1 MSNEKLMKG
10 ENKMKRILLA
20 VDGSNFAL
28 SSAAYLADLYEGA
41 SDLEVTVLNILPS
54 VPPLYLEE
62 RHDPLIQKDY
72 AVWKKEIVEEGKKHT
87 EEAVKVLQRGG
98 FKKSHIQAKYAPQ
111 SVGVARDIIREA
123 DAGYY
128 DACAMGKK
136 GMGWF
141 DDIFLGS
148 ITSKML
154 EISENHPVWLVS
166 GNEWKSRNV
175 LVAMDHTPK
184 AVQLARYVGEM
195 LRGIEG
201 VKICFYYCCAPFAE
215 NLTLEERE
223 KTEEIEKRVA
233 ENERDQMDHLFA
245 EAQKVLEDL
254 GFDRN
259 AVEYEFDQGKSTSTG
274 KVSQRILKKVQ
285 EGKHGT
291 LVIGRK
297 GAASAREFRLG
308 SVALR
313 ISTESQNCAVW
324 VV

>member
-1 MSNEKLMKG
+1 
-10 ENKMKRILLA
+10 MKRILLA
-20 VDGSNFAL
+20 TDGSHFAL

-54 VPPLYLEE
+54 VPPLYTEE
-62 RHDPLIQKDY
+62 HHDPMMQKHY
-72 AVWKKEIVEEGKKHT
+72 AVWKKKRIEEGKKYT

-98 FKKSHIQAKYAPQ
+98 FKKSHIQAKYVPQ
-111 SVGVARDIIREA
+111 IVGVARDIIREA
-123 DAGYY
+123 DAGHY
-128 DACAMGKK
+128 DACVMGKK

-148 ITSKML
+148 ITSKL
-154 EISENHPVWLVS
+154 LDISENHPVWLVS
-166 GNEWKSRNV
+166 GNELKSRNV
-175 LVAMDHTPK
+175 LIAMDHTPK

-195 LRGIEG
+195 LQGLEG
-201 VKICFYYCCAPFAE
+201 VKISFYHYCAPFTE
-215 NLTLEERE
+215 SFTLEER
-223 KTEEIEKRVA
+223 KKMKGIEKRVV
-233 ENERDQMDHLFA
+233 ENERDQMDYFFA
-245 EAQKVLEDL
+245 EAHKILDDL
-254 GFDRN
+254 GFDRK
-259 AVEYEFDQGKSTSTG
+259 AVEYEFDHGKSSATR

-297 GAASAREFRLG
+297 GAAGAREFRLG

>member
-1 MSNEKLMKG
+1 MND
-10 ENKMKRILLA
+10 A
-20 VDGSNFAL
+20 
-28 SSAAYLADLYEGA
+28 
-41 SDLEVTVLNILPS
+41 
-54 VPPLYLEE
+54 
-62 RHDPLIQKDY
+62 
-72 AVWKKEIVEEGKKHT
+72 KKYI
-87 EEAVKVLQRGG
+87 EEAIKVLQRGG
-98 FKKSHIQAKYAPQ
+98 FKKNHIQAKYARQ

-123 DAGYY
+123 DTGYY

-148 ITSKML
+148 ITSKLL

-195 LRGIEG
+195 LRGLEDVRIRL
-201 VKICFYYCCAPFAE
+201 YHYCAPFTE
-215 NLTLEERE
+215 NLALEERE
-223 KTEEIEKRVA
+223 KMKEIEKRAV
-233 ENERDQMDHLFA
+233 ENERDKMDRFFA

-254 GFDRN
+254 GFDRK
-259 AVEYEFDQGKSTSTG
+259 AVEYEFDHGKSTSSRN
-274 KVSQRILKKVQ
+274 VSQRILKKVQ

-297 GAASAREFRLG
+297 GATSAREFRLG

>member
-1 MSNEKLMKG
+1 
-10 ENKMKRILLA
+10 MKRILLA

-28 SSAAYLADLYEGA
+28 NSAAYLADLYEGA
-41 SDLEVTVLNILPS
+41 PDLEVTVLNILPS

-62 RHDPLIQKDY
+62 RYDPLIQKDY
-72 AVWKKEIVEEGKKHT
+72 AVWKKEIAEEGKKYT
-87 EEAVKVLQRGG
+87 EEAVKVLQKGG
-98 FKKSHIQAKYAPQ
+98 FKKSHIQAKHAPQ

-123 DAGYY
+123 DAGHY
-128 DACAMGKK
+128 DACTMGKK
-136 GMGWF
+136 GTGWF
-141 DDIFLGS
+141 DDVFLGS
-148 ITSKML
+148 ITSKLL

-184 AVQLARYVGEM
+184 AVQLARHVGEM
-195 LRGIEG
+195 LRGMED
-201 VKICFYYCCAPFAE
+201 VRICLYYYCAPLTE

-223 KTEEIEKRVA
+223 KMREIEKRLV
-233 ENERDQMDHLFA
+233 EKERGQMDRFFA

-259 AVEYEFDQGKSTSTG
+259 AVEYEFDQGKSASTG

-285 EGKHGT
+285 EGKYGT

-297 GAASAREFRLG
+297 GATSAREFRLG
-308 SVALR
+308 SVAWR
-313 ISTESQNCAVW
+313 VCTESEDCAVW